1 MFKIPLNS
9 PVISCGSGPPSL
21 PPNPQKTTPNTSPA
35 VFTRIKALCDVCGG
49 ESNLMQSTYDKLGEN
64 VCPRAWGTS
73 LLAAAFNL
81 LRAGGVRP
89 LQSSPKE
96 RRGTPNP
103 HRLRLFH
110 PPPIL
115 TEPGS
120 SPTSRS
126 VLIGHSWEKSGRRE
140 VYSSFSPLSPQHFP
154 LIALQKEGE
163 TEAGGPTTEERAGAG
178 SLLAKVFPLYKIKRR
193 GGKRQPLW
201 PLSSTPQK
209 HTWRRLGKPT
219 REAGAGEGAPGP

>member
-1 MFKIPLNS
+1 
-9 PVISCGSGPPSL
+9 
-21 PPNPQKTTPNTSPA
+21 
-35 VFTRIKALCDVCGG
+35 
-49 ESNLMQSTYDKLGEN
+49 MQSTYDKLGEN

-96 RRGTPNP
+96 RRGTRNP

-126 VLIGHSWEKSGRRE
+126 VLIFRPFLGKVGEKGGL
-140 VYSSFSPLSPQHFP
+140 FILSPLSPQHFP
-154 LIALQKEGE
+154 LIAFQKEGE
-163 TEAGGPTTEERAGAG
+163 TEAGVPTTEERAGAG
-178 SLLAKVFPLYKIKRR
+178 SLLAKGFPLYKIKSAEER
-193 GGKRQPLW
+193 GSLYGLLVPL
-201 PLSSTPQK
+201 PKSTPGGVWESPPEK
-209 HTWRRLGKPT
+209 PGRGRGRRAPNPPAAAPLPTGPRGPARRL
-219 REAGAGEGAPGP
+219 